1 MLAADA
7 VRRPDMLAA
16 APQDI
21 MDKLKELFV
30 AEG

>member
-1 MLAADA
+1 MLAAA
-7 VRRPDMLAA
+7 AMPRLDMLAT